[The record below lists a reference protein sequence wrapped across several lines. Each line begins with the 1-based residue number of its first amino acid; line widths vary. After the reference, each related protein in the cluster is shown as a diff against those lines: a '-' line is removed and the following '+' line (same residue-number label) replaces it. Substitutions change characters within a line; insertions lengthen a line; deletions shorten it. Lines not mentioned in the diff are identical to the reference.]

1 MASSPPTLITP
12 KFVFGYPLSPN
23 VSDYRCVVNADATAV
38 IVERTVLNA
47 EGHGTPE
54 LYIVDL
60 ASRTATPFLK
70 VVNDIPIGNTT
81 RPDWCWRTGQVA
93 FNCSK
98 SPRVGVVDA
107 TGVDP
112 RVFPNTA
119 NMDYPTWFPDG
130 ETLATESGHGSPNPN
145 TTTLDPKTGTII
157 AQALE
162 GTNLYGGMP
171 SVNPAYPN
179 LIAFAGQPVGSPYD
193 QDMNYIWVKDLSSPV
208 PAVPLEYNAPATGDF
223 CPAFQGRAPWW
234 SPDGKWVVFESNR
247 GCVPGQVYSDGMY
260 AIYLYEYGVRSPA
273 FAITDWAYNFN
284 HAKWFPNGFAGRPA
298 GPFQLI
304 AAAWQNGSGTTPA
317 WPYGLAILD
326 LTSLGITF

>member
-93 FNCSK
+93 FNYTK

-130 ETLATESGHGSPNPN
+130 ETLATESGQGSPNPN

-223 CPAFQGRAPWW
+223 CPAFQGRAPGGRPTANGW
-234 SPDGKWVVFESNR
+234 SSNR
-247 GCVPGQVYSDGMY
+247 T
-260 AIYLYEYGVRSPA
+260 GVVCQAKCIRTACTPSISMNMACGARLSRSP
-273 FAITDWAYNFN
+273 IGLTISTTR
-284 HAKWFPNGFAGRPA
+284 NGFRTALREGRPA
-298 GPFQLI
+298 PFSLSPRPGRMGQGRLPH
-304 AAAWQNGSGTTPA
+304 GRT
-317 WPYGLAILD
+317 GLRSW
-326 LTSLGITF
+326 T

>member
-12 KFVFGYPLSPN
+12 KFVFDYPLSPN

-60 ASRTATPFLK
+60 ASRIATPFLK

-93 FNCSK
+93 FNYTK

-119 NMDYPTWFPDG
+119 NMDYPTWFPGG
-130 ETLATESGHGSPNPN
+130 ETLATESGQGSPNPN

-193 QDMNYIWVKDLSSPV
+193 QDMNYIWVKDLSRPV

-260 AIYLYEYGVRSPA
+260 AIYLYEYGVPSPA
-273 FAITDWAYNFN
+273 FAITDWIYNFN
-284 HAKWFPNGFAGRPA
+284 DAKWFPNGFAGRPA

-304 AAAWQNGSGTTPA
+304 VAAWQNGSGTTPA